1 MQMRQPTPNPMAAQ
15 MLGSTSGPLP
25 PRPPKAKGGKK
36 ASGKKKRAAKKA
48 PPGKSAMAAGKKAHG
63 GKKPGNMRQ
72 MMRAER
78 AEGEY

>member
-1 MQMRQPTPNPMAAQ
+1 MQMKPNVNPMAAQ
-15 MLGSTSGPLP
+15 MLGATSGPLP
-25 PRPPKAKGGKK
+25 PKPPKAKGSKK

-48 PPGKSAMAAGKKAHG
+48 PARSASMGGKKAH

-78 AEGEY
+78 AEGEFY

>member
-1 MQMRQPTPNPMAAQ
+1 MFPKQPPSVNPKAAQ
-15 MLGSTSGPLP
+15 MLGSSNSPLP
-25 PRPPKAKGGKK
+25 PRPPKSKGAKK

-48 PPGKSAMAAGKKAHG
+48 PAKSAAMGGKKAH

-78 AEGEY
+78 MEGEF